1 MSYDLTLPTIL
12 PFQNDKLLK
21 PDLAPP
27 PPQSSALTMCPNV
40 KVYNF
45 Q

>member
-21 PDLAPP
+21 PDLVA

>member
-27 PPQSSALTMCPNV
+27 PQSSALTMCPNV